1 MWAVNVFPARG
12 SEMDEMKRLLREEVG
27 FLPDGPGL
35 DRMLDS
41 GEWIRTD
48 GRHVLVEIGKTCP
61 DVFIVREGII
71 RVWDYDKDKERT
83 FGFGLPGTI
92 FASKHSFVMSE
103 PSHYQVETCCP
114 SLILRI
120 PRQKFWEAVN
130 SDHSL
135 ALFMLHNAYGEL
147 YSHELK
153 NSAIHNGTAKERFIA
168 LAECRPMIMEQ
179 VPQKILASYLGITS
193 EYFSVLKR
201 QILRD
206 RNVKKRVTATKL
218 K

>member
-1 MWAVNVFPARG
+1 MGGVDTRPG
-12 SEMDEMKRLLREEVG
+12 SRKDMEEMKRLLREEVG
-27 FLPDGPGL
+27 FLPEGPGL
-35 DRMLDS
+35 DRMLRS
-41 GEWIRTD
+41 GEWIRTQ
-48 GRHVLVEIGKTCP
+48 GPQVLVEIGKKGP

-92 FASKHSFVMSE
+92 FASKHSFVMDE

-120 PRQKFWEAVN
+120 PRKEFWKAVN
-130 SDHSL
+130 EDHSL

-168 LAECRPMIMEQ
+168 MAERRPMIMEK

-193 EYFSVLKR
+193 EYFSMLKR
-201 QILRD
+201 QILKD
-206 RNVKKRVTATKL
+206 RNVKNRPGGTKL

>member
-1 MWAVNVFPARG
+1 
-12 SEMDEMKRLLREEVG
+12 MDEMKRLLREEVG
-27 FLPDGPGL
+27 FLPEGPGL
-35 DRMLDS
+35 DRMLTN
-41 GEWIRTD
+41 GEWIRTE
-48 GRHVLVEIGKTCP
+48 GRQVLVEVGKTCP

-92 FASKHSFVMSE
+92 FASKHCFVMNE
-103 PSHYQVETCCP
+103 PSHYQVETCCA
-114 SLILRI
+114 SLVLRI
-120 PRQKFWEAVN
+120 PRQVFWDAVN
-130 SDHSL
+130 DDHSL

-153 NSAIHNGTAKERFIA
+153 NSAIHNGTAKERFIS
-168 LAECRPMIMEQ
+168 LAECRPMLMEN

-201 QILRD
+201 EILRD
-206 RNVKKRVTATKL
+206 KNVKKRRGATKL

>member
-1 MWAVNVFPARG
+1 M
-12 SEMDEMKRLLREEVG
+12 EEMKRLLREEVG
-27 FLPDGPGL
+27 FLPEGPGL
-35 DRMLDS
+35 DRLLQS

-48 GRHVLVEIGKTCP
+48 GRQVLVEVGKTCP

-92 FASKHSFVMSE
+92 FASKHSFVMNE

-114 SLILRI
+114 SLVLRI
-120 PRQKFWEAVN
+120 PRQNFWKEVN
-130 SDHSL
+130 ADHSL

-153 NSAIHNGTAKERFIA
+153 NSAIHNGTARERFIS
-168 LAECRPMIMEQ
+168 LAECRPMIMEN
-179 VPQKILASYLGITS
+179 VPQKIIASYLGITS
-193 EYFSVLKR
+193 EYFSTLKR
-201 QILRD
+201 QILKD
-206 RNVKKRVTATKL
+206 KNVKKRISETKL

>member
-1 MWAVNVFPARG
+1 
-12 SEMDEMKRLLREEVG
+12 MDEMKRLLREEVG
-27 FLPDGPGL
+27 FLPDGRGL
-35 DRMLDS
+35 DGMLES
-41 GEWIRTD
+41 GEWIRTE
-48 GRHVLVEIGKTCP
+48 GKQVLVEIGKTCP

-92 FASKHSFVMSE
+92 FASKHSFVMNE
-103 PSHYQVETCCP
+103 PSHYQVETCCA
-114 SLILRI
+114 SVILRI
-120 PRQKFWEAVN
+120 PRQEFWRAVEA
-130 SDHSL
+130 DHSL

-168 LAECRPMIMEQ
+168 LAEHRPMIMEN
-179 VPQKILASYLGITS
+179 VPQKIIASYLGITS
-193 EYFSVLKR
+193 EYFSMLKR
-201 QILRD
+201 EILKD
-206 RNVKKRVTATKL
+206 RNVKKRVRKTKL

>member
-1 MWAVNVFPARG
+1 M
-12 SEMDEMKRLLREEVG
+12 EEMKRLLREEVG

-35 DRMLDS
+35 DRMLAS
-41 GEWIRTD
+41 GEWIETD
-48 GRHVLVEIGKTCP
+48 GKKVLVEMGKNCP

-92 FASKHSFVMSE
+92 FASKHPFVMNE
-103 PSHYQVETCCP
+103 PSHYQVETCCD
-114 SLILRI
+114 SKILRI
-120 PRQKFWEAVN
+120 PRKKFWEAVN
-130 SDHSL
+130 GDHSL
-135 ALFMLHNAYGEL
+135 AIFMLHNAYGEL

-153 NSAIHNGTAKERFIA
+153 HSAIHNGTAKERFIA
-168 LAECRPMIMEQ
+168 MAEHRPVIMEK

-201 QILRD
+201 EVLRG
-206 RNVKKRVTATKL
+206 KKKC
-218 K
+218 